1 MRYLPTDLCSTPG
14 TTPGSASLLI
24 DIHAHVFNG
33 SDLQIADF
41 IVHLGGYLDGV
52 WSDVL
57 REIGGLLQQVEW
69 NRAPCGAKE
78 LEVLASVTCDAELG
92 NRVRA
97 LREQSYQTALAALN
111 NASIEFT
118 RIRDSLP
125 RRHYFTF
132 AAQDTLKELNQT
144 PYETYERQRRDR
156 ASGRPSGNSRVLHKT
171 LFSLYDFVIQHF
183 QYRFV
188 NAIEYLA
195 TYETSVGQSAD
206 LVVTSFLDF
215 DHWISQG
222 RQTPTPIRDQI
233 KVMERIC
240 VLSGGR
246 VHAFV
251 PYCPLRE
258 LETGG
263 GVRGQDGQAMV
274 CLKDAIMNRGFIGVK
289 LYPPMGFAPY
299 GNAKLQHDKPDIWQ
313 KSWLPATAKRPDFGE
328 RLDGALD
335 LLYEWCE
342 KENVPVMAHTSLT
355 NAMDKD
361 FEELGGPIYWGKAVK
376 KHSDLRV
383 NFGHIGG
390 NPENQGAPRA
400 QGFVDLMSPDQKPP
414 AVNAYADLAYFFD
427 AVDYPR
433 ELRHALK
440 MLLKQNCLARE
451 RLMYGTDYQMI
462 VAERYWGRYQKDFR
476 RIIAKLGSEIA
487 NETGSDWSNFEQ
499 NFFGDNAV
507 QYLGLLEPPNGRQNN
522 RSRLE
527 IFYRKNMLNPIWLRK
542 LKSRSTRQTLLMP

>member
-1 MRYLPTDLCSTPG
+1 MISSYSTSS
-14 TTPGSASLLI
+14 TS
-24 DIHAHVFNG
+24 
-33 SDLQIADF
+33 
-41 IVHLGGYLDGV
+41 
-52 WSDVL
+52 
-57 REIGGLLQQVEW
+57 
-69 NRAPCGAKE
+69 
-78 LEVLASVTCDAELG
+78 
-92 NRVRA
+92 
-97 LREQSYQTALAALN
+97 
-111 NASIEFT
+111 
-118 RIRDSLP
+118 
-125 RRHYFTF
+125 
-132 AAQDTLKELNQT
+132 
-144 PYETYERQRRDR
+144 
-156 ASGRPSGNSRVLHKT
+156 
-171 LFSLYDFVIQHF
+171 
-183 QYRFV
+183 FV

-195 TYETSVGQSAD
+195 TYETSVGAIGGFSRDELSRLRSLDQSRSAD
-206 LVVTSFLDF
+206 TYTHTGSD
-215 DHWISQG
+215 
-222 RQTPTPIRDQI
+222 

-246 VHAFV
+246 VHAFG

-342 KENVPVMAHTSLT
+342 KENVPVMAHTTASPTQWTKTL
-355 NAMDKD
+355 KSSR
-361 FEELGGPIYWGKAVK
+361 PIYLGKAVK

-390 NPENQGAPRA
+390 NPENQGAPRG

-440 MLLKQNCLARE
+440 MLLKQNCLALRTADVW
-451 RLMYGTDYQMI
+451 YGLPD
-462 VAERYWGRYQKDFR
+462 D
-476 RIIAKLGSEIA
+476 
-487 NETGSDWSNFEQ
+487 
-499 NFFGDNAV
+499 
-507 QYLGLLEPPNGRQNN
+507 
-522 RSRLE
+522 RS
-527 IFYRKNMLNPIWLRK
+527 
-542 LKSRSTRQTLLMP
+542 